1 MANVKIEDSWKKQL
15 VNEFD
20 KDYMKSLS
28 DYLKNEKKLGK
39 DIYPPSHLIFNA
51 FSLTKFDDVKIVII
65 GQDPYHGSG
74 QAHGLSF
81 SVEHGTMV
89 PPSLQNIYKELNND
103 IGIPIPSHG
112 NLSNWAAQGVLLLNA
127 ILTVESGKPGSHANH
142 GWELFTSAVLQILN
156 QKKKKLVYILW
167 GQKAQE
173 KCTFIDSVDNLI
185 IRSPHPSPYSAN
197 TGFFGSRPFSKTNE
211 YLKKNEIEPVNWQ
224 ID

>member
-1 MANVKIEDSWKKQL
+1 M
-15 VNEFD
+15 
-20 KDYMKSLS
+20 
-28 DYLKNEKKLGK
+28 
-39 DIYPPSHLIFNA
+39 
-51 FSLTKFDDVKIVII
+51 
-65 GQDPYHGSG
+65 
-74 QAHGLSF
+74 
-81 SVEHGTMV
+81 

-112 NLSNWAAQGVLLLNA
+112 NLSKWAAQGVLMLNA

-211 YLKKNEIEPVNWQ
+211 YLKRNKIEPVNWQ
-224 ID
+224 VD